1 MLVAYYSKGCDSK
14 ELFST
19 LKVSQKNTDISNNEQ
34 AAESKRMERYEVNLN
49 QHNVIRLWMGKSN
62 GVSKSFRAALKKYV
76 GDGCGSSSGT

>member
-49 QHNVIRLWMGKSN
+49 QHNVIRF
-62 GVSKSFRAALKKYV
+62 V
-76 GDGCGSSSGT
+76 DGEI